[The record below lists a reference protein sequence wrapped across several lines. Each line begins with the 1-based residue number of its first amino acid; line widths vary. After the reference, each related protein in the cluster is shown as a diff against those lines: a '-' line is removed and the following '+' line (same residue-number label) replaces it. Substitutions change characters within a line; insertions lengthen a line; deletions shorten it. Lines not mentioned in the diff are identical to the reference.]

1 MTARRTESGFT
12 LLELL
17 VALVVF
23 SLVLFVLHQGF
34 DAATRVFERQRVM
47 LSSQDD
53 LYAADRL
60 LRQIV
65 ATADPGN
72 GRDGPVFTGGPHGLS
87 WRGTPPAALDNRPD
101 ARATMQVSLDRNGH
115 IVLIWA
121 PYRHVIEP
129 AAAPRASRL
138 LSGVAGFD
146 CQYYAAGQWRSTWY
160 GTGLPELVRLRLIFP
175 ADTPRRWPDIVIAP
189 RLEAM
194 P

>member
-1 MTARRTESGFT
+1 MTARRAESGFT

-129 AAAPRASRL
+129 AAAP
-138 LSGVAGFD
+138 
-146 CQYYAAGQWRSTWY
+146 T
-160 GTGLPELVRLRLIFP
+160 LRGCFP
-175 ADTPRRWPDIVIAP
+175 AWLGSTASIMPPGNGDRHGMAP
-189 RLEAM
+189 AY
-194 P
+194 PSWCVYASFF